1 VPGSVYHVF
10 TNAIPDGTNSS
21 IVRPSDW
28 NSSHALTLNA
38 AGSEISRAF
47 EMAAGSPSARDE
59 RQDHRRRTLLAHHRR
74 INFSCRHY

>member
-21 IVRPSDW
+21 IVSPSDW

-38 AGSEISRAF
+38 AGSEISGAF
-47 EMAAGSPSARDE
+47 GNGGGISIRD
-59 RQDHRRRTLLAHHRR
+59 
-74 INFSCRHY
+74 